1 MSADA
6 GHGATVARR
15 FLALGLGEVAARLLG
30 FAAMVVAARAL
41 GAPMYGVIG
50 VATAVTL
57 YLNRIVDWGLDL
69 GLGVREVAARPDH
82 YGTILPSL
90 LLARLGLAVVV
101 IGAMAL
107 IGLTLVPEP
116 DGSTLLL
123 SSLSLLGTG
132 MAARWALLGLGQ
144 HRLAAMATLAAQVL
158 TALLLLLLVH
168 GPGDVSRVPQAQLAG
183 ELLLALVVLL
193 VLRRQGQAL
202 RLGFEAG
209 ILRPLVPRG
218 GALALSALLG
228 LVIYNVSFL
237 FLRAVHGPAAVGYF
251 NAAATLVT
259 FFLNVGT
266 AYSMS
271 LLPSLTALGGDRP
284 GQVGLFQTAALHVTA
299 LALPIALGGSLLAL
313 PLVTLLYG
321 PGYLRAATP
330 LALLLWSIPLCVL
343 RDLPLMSLQAA
354 GREAVVLR
362 VTAWAALLHLLLNFL
377 LVPRWGL
384 AGAAGAGLVTETVR
398 LVLAYGAVRS
408 LGFAL
413 PPMGRFR
420 PLLGASALMG
430 LVVVLVPGGIPGR
443 ILAGVASY
451 LIGLVALGTIRLQG
465 GRQIRVA
472 L

>member
-1 MSADA
+1 VSADA

-57 YLNRIVDWGLDL
+57 YLNRIVDWGFDL
-69 GLGVREVAARPDH
+69 GLGVREVAARPDG
-82 YGTILPSL
+82 YGMILPSL
-90 LLARLGLAVVV
+90 LLARLGLAVAV

-107 IGLTLVPEP
+107 VGLVLVPEP

-132 MAARWALLGLGQ
+132 MGARWALLGLGQ
-144 HRLAAMATLAAQVL
+144 HRLAALATLAAQVL
-158 TALLLLLLVH
+158 TAVLLLLLVH
-168 GPGDVSRVPQAQLAG
+168 GPGDVFRVPQAQLAG

-193 VLRRQGQAL
+193 VLRRHGQTL
-202 RLGFEAG
+202 RLQFDAG

-218 GALALSALLG
+218 GALAISALLG

-237 FLRAVHGPAAVGYF
+237 FLRAVHGSAAVGYF

-271 LLPSLTALGGDRP
+271 LLPSLTALGADRP
-284 GQVGLFQTAALHVTA
+284 RQVGLFQTAALHVTV

-313 PLVTLLYG
+313 PLMALLYG
-321 PGYLRAATP
+321 PGYLPAATP

-362 VTAWAALLHLLLNFL
+362 VTAWAALLHLMLNVL

-384 AGAAGAGLVTETVR
+384 VGAAGAGLITETVR
-398 LVLAYGAVRS
+398 LVLAYSAVRS

-413 PPMGRFR
+413 PSLGRFR
-420 PLLGASALMG
+420 PILVASALMG

-443 ILAGVASY
+443 ILAGVAGY
-451 LIGLVALGTIRLQG
+451 LVGLVVLGTIRLQG